1 MTTKGWTNIYF
12 EKNNTNRSVEG
23 NITAE
28 SKNCCQHCDCKYCVK
43 KILIVGG
50 ITKFKQ
56 KYKDLIENCGYK
68 CEYLD
73 GYMRGGDK
81 LLERRIMKC
90 DMVFC
95 PVDCNSHNACASVKK
110 FCRKHGKPIKILTSS
125 GVTNMAQAVKSID
138 FSPGCP
144 EGA

>member
-1 MTTKGWTNIYF
+1 MAQKGWTNIDF
-12 EKNNTNRSVEG
+12 DKKNIRYRPVN
-23 NITAE
+23 
-28 SKNCCQHCDCKYCVK
+28 SKGKGEPANCCKKCCKCKHCIK
-43 KILIVGG
+43 KILIIGG

-56 KYKDLIENCGYK
+56 LYKDLIENCGYQ

-81 LLERRIMKC
+81 LLERKIIKC

-95 PVDCNSHNACASVKK
+95 PVDCNSHNACASAKK

-125 GVTNMAQAVKSID
+125 GITNMAQAIKSID
-138 FSPGCP
+138 S
-144 EGA
+144 

>member
-1 MTTKGWTNIYF
+1 MAQRGWTNITYDQP
-12 EKNNTNRSVEG
+12 VDCC
-23 NITAE
+23 
-28 SKNCCQHCDCKYCVK
+28 KNCCNCKCVK
-43 KILIVGG
+43 RILIIGG

-56 KYKDLIENCGYK
+56 LYKDLVKSCGHE

-81 LLERRIMKC
+81 LLERKIIKC

-95 PVDCNSHNACASVKK
+95 PVDCNSHNACASAKK

-125 GVTNMAQAVKSID
+125 GVTNMAQAVKSINL
-138 FSPGCP
+138 
-144 EGA
+144 

>member
-1 MTTKGWTNIYF
+1 MAHRGWTNIAYNQPIDCC
-12 EKNNTNRSVEG
+12 K
-23 NITAE
+23 
-28 SKNCCQHCDCKYCVK
+28 KCCNCKQQCMKR
-43 KILIVGG
+43 ILIIGG

-56 KYKDLIENCGYK
+56 LYKDIVESCGHE

-81 LLERRIMKC
+81 LLERKIIKC

-95 PVDCNSHNACASVKK
+95 PVDCNSHNACTSAKK

-125 GVTNMAQAVKSID
+125 GVTNMTQAIKSIN
-138 FSPGCP
+138 
-144 EGA
+144 